1 MTELQ
6 LRVQIPG
13 TADRIVTVHKD
24 DFRIG
29 RAADCDFVVQSYG
42 VSRQHLRLSYSEPKQ
57 VWVAEDLGSKNG
69 TRLNQAPLVGG
80 QLLSHGDRLMIETV
94 CFVVLLNRSTAA
106 ANPQV
111 AVPQIRQNG
120 NVTGPTQTSAPT
132 QTNIA
137 TRLPAG
143 MDIDGWQPL
152 RIGNPGNQDRQAN
165 VKYTAISS
173 LPNGKMGIARN
184 AKALQNQWLRANEHG
199 GKTRADQEQTIA
211 RLKELVEIAKALTL
225 AESSEAIF
233 LQVQRVVFHYLTDI
247 QRLALLVDI
256 DGSQR
261 LRLLNAGARDDSRSQ
276 DLTVDASWIGK
287 SLCNKVFREQVAI
300 QIADVQSDQ
309 EYGQEQSMLQKGIRS
324 AMAVP
329 LWDED
334 KVVGVLY
341 ADANLSSSAWIQ
353 EGEEDL
359 SFFSALANLVAA
371 RVQRWLLSRKL
382 KREEQLCQK
391 LERYHSPSVV
401 QQMMAAG
408 QFENGRIPPK
418 DAYITLI
425 FADIVGFTSLSER
438 LNPVSVANLL
448 NNFFEEMLVEIFN
461 LGGTLDKFI
470 GDCIMAFFGAP
481 EPLTDHALRATT
493 AAYRMLR
500 RLEELNSQG
509 QLDEKLQLRIAINS
523 GRAFV
528 GDVGSSQRMD
538 YTVLGGTVNL
548 AARMEAICPSGQCVI
563 SQSTYNLLPDMK
575 RQHWSKM
582 GEHHFKG
589 IERPVPVYQ
598 LRQFMKEEESNNAG
612 GGNLGGDRTQLL

>member
-6 LRVQIPG
+6 LRVQMPG
-13 TADRIVTVHKD
+13 TADRIVTVNKD

-29 RAADCDFVVQSYG
+29 RSSECDFVVSSYG
-42 VSRQHLRLSYSEPKQ
+42 ISRQHLRLSYSHEKQ
-57 VWVAEDLGSKNG
+57 GWMAQDLGSKNG
-69 TRLNQAPLVGG
+69 TRLNQSPLIGEQG
-80 QLLSHGDRLMIETV
+80 ISHGDRIVVETV
-94 CFVVLLNRSTAA
+94 CFVVLLKAGSAMEITPANIRAGNSTSSTRSS
-106 ANPQV
+106 P
-111 AVPQIRQNG
+111 
-120 NVTGPTQTSAPT
+120 PT
-132 QTNIA
+132 QTNII
-137 TRLPAG
+137 TRLPDG
-143 MDIDGWQPL
+143 IRVDGWQPQKAA
-152 RIGNPGNQDRQAN
+152 GAPMVEKSPHVQ
-165 VKYTAISS
+165 YTAISS

-184 AKALQNQWLRANEHG
+184 AKALQDQWLRADERG

-211 RLKELVEIAKALTL
+211 RLQELVKIAKALTL

-233 LQVQRVVFHYLTDI
+233 LQVQQVVFRYLTHI
-247 QRLALLVDI
+247 QRIALLVDI

-261 LRLLNAGARDDSRSQ
+261 LRLLNAGARDDAQSH
-276 DLTVDASWIGK
+276 DLTVDASWIGR
-287 SLCNKVFREQVAI
+287 SVCNKAFREQIAI
-300 QIADVQSDQ
+300 QIADAQNEQ
-309 EYGQEQSMLQKGIRS
+309 EYGQEQSMLQKGILS

-341 ADANLSSSAWIQ
+341 ADANLSSETWMQ

-371 RVQRWLLSRKL
+371 SVQRWLLSRKL

-391 LERYHSPSVV
+391 LGRYHSPSVV

-418 DAYITLI
+418 DAYITLV

-448 NNFFEEMLVEIFN
+448 NNFFEEMLTEIFD

-481 EPLTDHALRATT
+481 EPLADHALRATT

-500 RLEELNSQG
+500 RLEQLNADGELG
-509 QLDEKLQLRIAINS
+509 EKLQLRIAINS

-528 GDVGSSQRMD
+528 GDVGSSQRME

-548 AARMEAICPSGQCVI
+548 AARMEAMCPPGQCVI
-563 SQSTYNLLPDMK
+563 SQSTYNLLPELK

-582 GEHHFKG
+582 GEHYFKG
-589 IERPVPVYQ
+589 IERPVSVYQ
-598 LRQFMKEEESNNAG
+598 LKQLMGDAELADMKK
-612 GGNLGGDRTQLL
+612 GDRSQLL